1 MLHLISKSLNQ
12 RAGAF
17 ARYGFARYGFARYGC
32 CARRSGGQ
40 GIVAAVALVLCVG
53 PVLAGDPPASAE
65 DLAQSTVEEAGAPRN
80 ETADVRA
87 LADDALAEADE
98 SLGHADLEDWTRS
111 VIADALE
118 RVGAVAETSAG
129 AGAERTAAAGDPL
142 PAERHA
148 AQAAEGLWAR
158 QGRNGL
164 PARRGTAEVL
174 VFLSLA
180 VPEESWAQWAAEAA
194 RAGAPLV
201 LRGVLPAGLRATVT
215 EVGRRL
221 GGHEAGVAID
231 PRLFRLFGV
240 ERVPAVVAV
249 PGGVPACASR
259 GCADDTPP
267 PFDSV
272 GGNIGLGAAL
282 EAIGAEGDAARE
294 TARRHLKRLGRRP

>member
-1 MLHLISKSLNQ
+1 M
-12 RAGAF
+12 
-17 ARYGFARYGFARYGC
+17 
-32 CARRSGGQ
+32 
-40 GIVAAVALVLCVG
+40 VLVVCVG
-53 PVLAGDPPASAE
+53 PVLAEDPPASAE
-65 DLAQSTVEEAGAPRN
+65 DLAQATVEEASAPRN
-80 ETADVRA
+80 EIADARA
-87 LADDALAEADE
+87 LADEALAEADE
-98 SLGHADLEDWTRS
+98 SLDPGDLEDWTRS

-118 RVGAVAETSAG
+118 RVGSAAETSAS

-148 AQAAEGLWAR
+148 ARAAQRLGVR

-164 PARRGTAEVL
+164 PARQGTAEVL

-180 VPEESWAQWAAEAA
+180 VPEASWAQWAAEAA
-194 RAGAPLV
+194 RAGAHLV
-201 LRGVLPAGLRATVT
+201 LRGVSPAGLKATVT

-221 GGHEAGVAID
+221 GGHEAGVAVD

-259 GCADDTPP
+259 GCAADTPP

-272 GGNIGLGAAL
+272 VGNIGLGAAL
-282 EAIGAEGDAARE
+282 EAIAAEGDAARE
-294 TARRHLKRLGRRP
+294 TARRHLERLGRRP